1 MRTEWSEFRESLRRW
16 IYFRKV
22 RFKRFLKARRAKQED
37 RLAKRNAPTL
47 IPEGANIRQRADPR
61 QSKIKRLRA
70 DFSNDLEETR
80 FRFKQWKHFRWM
92 RVRHFFQA
100 VRTRLADMPSI
111 IGFFKY
117 LLHKRQRSIREQESL
132 STRKMEA
139 KASSWSKFRSIY
151 LPEWLRRWTI
161 GGKPKSVLLAFLL
174 LTSLVFVL
182 AAYPAYGLLKALRAE
197 QLLENSR
204 ELHQKGDLQGA
215 FRKAHASYMLNSETL
230 ETFRWL
236 CETAE
241 SINYHE
247 LLSWRQR
254 LADHPD
260 SGPQDRIKLV
270 RTALDFHQPQVAE
283 EAIRNLREQEVEP
296 SEYLYLRLLTTLAH
310 GRPAKN
316 AAIRQCREI
325 LSLPAPP
332 LEAYRIYWSLCLDS
346 MDPRFGREAVNHMKQ
361 TAAASGAV
369 GLAALRTLLQLP
381 FEDEKKQRLY
391 SKMLWEHPLAQ
402 RHDLLLSLRA
412 VFFGHSLPE
421 TALRAALGKQYDR
434 LDNTELQEVT
444 SILNNLGF
452 HENATDLLPTRTMA
466 SNKELWVE
474 GLRARIGSDETKETE
489 KVLMEQTPF
498 TESERRFLHSL
509 LLRKNKEFKKADEE
523 LVEALRMATASD
535 LPILRKFVL
544 LHEDKATLVALL
556 HRLAKEPAM
565 QRWAQALLILTLQR
579 GAEDEPLEELLGAI
593 QANDYRNN
601 PETAN
606 RITRLK
612 VLHGQ
617 DLVACRKI
625 AEGLVARYPDVR
637 EYRFTLALCYQE
649 SDRPV
654 ESLRLLEGMLS
665 ANPSECP
672 TQRLIGA
679 RALLRNGFSSEAR
692 ELVVGFEKINLLA
705 AERRILDYV
714 LTQTKAKQKGPVL
727 P

>member
-310 GRPAKN
+310 GRPAK
-316 AAIRQCREI
+316 
-325 LSLPAPP
+325 
-332 LEAYRIYWSLCLDS
+332 
-346 MDPRFGREAVNHMKQ
+346 
-361 TAAASGAV
+361 
-369 GLAALRTLLQLP
+369 
-381 FEDEKKQRLY
+381 
-391 SKMLWEHPLAQ
+391 
-402 RHDLLLSLRA
+402 
-412 VFFGHSLPE
+412 
-421 TALRAALGKQYDR
+421 
-434 LDNTELQEVT
+434 
-444 SILNNLGF
+444 
-452 HENATDLLPTRTMA
+452 
-466 SNKELWVE
+466 
-474 GLRARIGSDETKETE
+474 
-489 KVLMEQTPF
+489 
-498 TESERRFLHSL
+498 
-509 LLRKNKEFKKADEE
+509 
-523 LVEALRMATASD
+523 
-535 LPILRKFVL
+535 
-544 LHEDKATLVALL
+544 
-556 HRLAKEPAM
+556 
-565 QRWAQALLILTLQR
+565 
-579 GAEDEPLEELLGAI
+579 
-593 QANDYRNN
+593 
-601 PETAN
+601 
-606 RITRLK
+606 
-612 VLHGQ
+612 
-617 DLVACRKI
+617 
-625 AEGLVARYPDVR
+625 
-637 EYRFTLALCYQE
+637 
-649 SDRPV
+649 
-654 ESLRLLEGMLS
+654 
-665 ANPSECP
+665 
-672 TQRLIGA
+672 
-679 RALLRNGFSSEAR
+679 
-692 ELVVGFEKINLLA
+692 
-705 AERRILDYV
+705 
-714 LTQTKAKQKGPVL
+714 
-727 P
+727 